1 MFYEKKLKNIF
12 YVLNILP
19 LKNTQMYRRMFSSS
33 LNLVY
38 NGVKT
43 FSPTFGPPQCKNCKH
58 FVPHTGPA
66 PDLGRC
72 KLLGYHA
79 ITCRTHWLSTISC
92 GFEARFFEPK

>member
-1 MFYEKKLKNIF
+1 
-12 YVLNILP
+12 
-19 LKNTQMYRRMFSSS
+19 MFSSS

>member
-1 MFYEKKLKNIF
+1 
-12 YVLNILP
+12 
-19 LKNTQMYRRMFSSS
+19 MFSSS

-43 FSPTFGPPQCKNCKH
+43 FSSTLGPPQCKNCKH
-58 FVPHTGPA
+58 FVPHTGQVLLSNSNSTTQ
-66 PDLGRC
+66 DLGRC

-92 GFEARFFEPK
+92 GFEARFFKPK